1 MSDRNMWAK
10 VRAVLPTDVHPDVLE
25 VIAGALAAR
34 PAATAELD
42 DQVEAAWREAYEYV
56 DQRFAGTEWALATR
70 AGAVA
75 LCWLEGRARLV
86 EGGHPAFRCGASQAA
101 IREAADLQLGP
112 RGIRWTEVDGTLAL
126 EVDNEEWSG
135 QHTNLVPL
143 TLLLGDNPAALRQ
156 ACALAVQDLANP
168 LFFQGEGWSALGPAV
183 ARTIELAIA
192 ER

>member
-10 VRAVLPTDVHPDVLE
+10 VRATLPTDIHPDVLE
-25 VIAGALAAR
+25 VIAVALALR
-34 PAATAELD
+34 SAATAELD
-42 DQVEAAWREAYEYV
+42 DQVEAAWRAAYEYV
-56 DQRFAGTEWALATR
+56 EQRFAGTEWALATR

-75 LCWLEGRARLV
+75 LCWLAGRGPFV
-86 EGGHPAFRCGASQAA
+86 EGWHPAFQGGASQAA

-112 RGIRWTEVDGTLAL
+112 RGIRWTEIDGTLAL

-143 TLLLGDNPAALRQ
+143 ALLLGDNPAALRQ
-156 ACALAVQDLANP
+156 ACTLAVQDLVNP
-168 LFFQGEGWSALGPAV
+168 LFFEGEGWSVLGPAV
-183 ARTIELAIA
+183 ARTIELAIE